1 MVVAPG
7 TDSPQGWLSATF
19 TGTVAAGTAVQVVD
33 GSGKVVATFVTS
45 KATQNLVYSAPGI
58 TGGSQYKI
66 YTGGTPTGTSTG
78 GLARGGTL
86 GSATLAV
93 TVTAGQAP
101 AGGGMGGR

>member
-1 MVVAPG
+1 MR
-7 TDSPQGWLSATF
+7 SR
-19 TGTVAAGTAVQVVD
+19 VAAAGPAREPPD
-33 GSGKVVATFVTS
+33 ADAAPALPFRS

-58 TGGSQYKI
+58 TSGGQYKI
-66 YTGGTPTGTSTG
+66 YTGGTWTGTSTG
-78 GLARGGTL
+78 GLAQGGTL